1 MMMYYPTF
9 EEIRQLREAEMAGQP
24 QGTAPMDGKKKRE
37 IPLLPLC
44 CDILADFETPVS
56 AYCKLT
62 HGSPCPYSFL
72 LESVTGGER
81 IGRYS
86 FIGIDPY
93 MVITHQG
100 ETATIYSIKDTLW
113 SDSAGH
119 HTSRPNE
126 ENRLAPKGKEIPCH
140 DPLRL
145 IEAELGQYR
154 LVSPV
159 GVSQI
164 AGDAIH
170 RVPTNDDVLD
180 KSGRDISGPY
190 NIDHFLANV
199 SRGEQSDELPR
210 FHGGAVGYLSY
221 ETASRFE
228 HLPVPAN
235 NELGLPLAV
244 FCFTETVLVF
254 DHVKH
259 RARIVTHLHLDAPD
273 LVSEYQRGRDILDS
287 IQKRLQ
293 QPVRLPSE
301 PQHIS
306 IAAPHS
312 LRSGQAQLAR
322 LPTVSSD
329 EKRGRLQVRASTK
342 VAPTMDDTTA
352 SQVTSNRTQSEF
364 EEMVRR
370 SIAYIRAGDVF
381 QVVPS
386 QRLSRRINTAPFTVY
401 RALRTINPSPYMFY
415 LDMRDFQ
422 IVGASP
428 ELLVRYEDHEV
439 TIRPIA
445 GTRPRGADRESD
457 EHLAEELKN
466 DPKERAEHI
475 MLVDLA
481 RNDVGRVSEPGSIQ
495 VSEYMEI
502 ERYSHVMHL
511 VSNVT
516 GKLREDLTPYDAL
529 RAGFPAGTVSGAPKI
544 RAMEIISELEGEQRG
559 VYAGAVGYFSHS
571 GNQETA
577 IALRTMV
584 IKDGRAYIQAGCGVV
599 ADSDPTA
606 EYQESLN
613 KARALLRALDE
624 AELIARAQ

>member
-1 MMMYYPTF
+1 
-9 EEIRQLREAEMAGQP
+9 
-24 QGTAPMDGKKKRE
+24 
-37 IPLLPLC
+37 
-44 CDILADFETPVS
+44 
-56 AYCKLT
+56 
-62 HGSPCPYSFL
+62 
-72 LESVTGGER
+72 
-81 IGRYS
+81 
-86 FIGIDPY
+86 

-100 ETATIYSIKDTLW
+100 EMATVYTIADPVGRDKSGTY
-113 SDSAGH
+113 G
-119 HTSRPNE
+119 E
-126 ENRLAPKGKEIPCH
+126 EIPCY
-140 DPLRL
+140 DPLRM
-145 IEAELGQYR
+145 IEAELARYR
-154 LVSPV
+154 LVTPAS
-159 GVSQI
+159 
-164 AGDAIH
+164 
-170 RVPTNDDVLD
+170 VL
-180 KSGRDISGPY
+180 
-190 NIDHFLANV
+190 
-199 SRGEQSDELPR
+199 QDELPR

-228 HLPVPAN
+228 HLPVPEK

-273 LVSEYQRGRDILDS
+273 LVIEYQRCRAILEA
-287 IQKRLQ
+287 IQSRLQ
-293 QPVRLPSE
+293 QPVRLPDE
-301 PQHIS
+301 PVCIS
-306 IAAPHS
+306 DA
-312 LRSGQAQLAR
+312 
-322 LPTVSSD
+322 
-329 EKRGRLQVRASTK
+329 
-342 VAPTMDDTTA
+342 TA
-352 SQVTSNRTQSEF
+352 LQVTSNRTQSEF

-370 SIAYIRAGDVF
+370 GVAYIRAGDVF

-386 QRLSRRINTAPFTVY
+386 QRLSRHVNAAPFTIY

-415 LDMRDFQ
+415 LDMHDFY

-428 ELLVRYEDHEV
+428 ELLVRVEDGDGSVYREADIAMGEGYREGTVGQRMDAINRILTVDPDLSRGERSEGKEV

-445 GTRPRGADRESD
+445 GTRPRGVDRQND
-457 EHLAEELKN
+457 EHFAKELKN
-466 DPKERAEHI
+466 DPKEQAEHV

-481 RNDVGRVSEPGSIQ
+481 RNDIGRVSTPGSIH
-495 VSEYMEI
+495 VTEFMEI

-511 VSNVT
+511 VSNIT
-516 GKLREDLTPYDAL
+516 GQLHGDATPFDAL

-584 IKDGRAYIQAGCGVV
+584 IKNGRAYIQAGCGVV

-606 EYQESLN
+606 EYKESLN

-624 AELIARAQ
+624 AENIANERSHQVDYTRCDAAHRTRG